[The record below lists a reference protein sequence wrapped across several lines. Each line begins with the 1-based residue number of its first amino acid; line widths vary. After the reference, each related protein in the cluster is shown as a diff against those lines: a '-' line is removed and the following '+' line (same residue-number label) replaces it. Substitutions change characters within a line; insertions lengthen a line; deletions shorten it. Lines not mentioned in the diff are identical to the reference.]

1 MNESS
6 GFTQWQMR
14 RGTKDLICDSVLLLP
29 KMKRRRALLNS
40 LHRIIIHSILFW
52 GRGALG
58 TARSMCLC
66 AAAYEIDRLG
76 QGVLQLGWFSYL
88 RNQDTILVEFGCYQF
103 QAKGLGTGIF
113 IWPPSNFRSMVAFL
127 VRFTADT
134 CNLLLLKDGKHLG
147 SWEVWDF

>member
-6 GFTQWQMR
+6 GFPQWQMR

-58 TARSMCLC
+58 TARSMCIVCCSIRNRSASPEC
-66 AAAYEIDRLG
+66 AAVGLT
-76 QGVLQLGWFSYL
+76 QLS
-88 RNQDTILVEFGCYQF
+88 QDAILVEFGCYQF
-103 QAKGLGTGIF
+103 QAKGLRTGIF

-127 VRFTADT
+127 VRFIADT